1 MFNFLATT
9 PDETKAEEIILIN
22 NLPQTQ
28 HEVTDAVKNARV
40 TQHHYTKSTVTDE
53 VCNVEISVNNY
64 LNDIGKYLIH
74 VRPSSTG
81 KGEVYQVYAI
91 ESNGFVARWKF
102 IIV

>member
-9 PDETKAEEIILIN
+9 PDIDKAEEIILIN
-22 NLPQTQ
+22 NLPGTQ
-28 HEVTDAVKNARV
+28 HEVTDAVKNARI
-40 TQHHYTKSTVTDE
+40 TQHNYTKSTITDE
-53 VCNVEISVNNY
+53 VCTVEISVNNY

-91 ESNGFVARWKF
+91 EADEFVARWKF
-102 IIV
+102 ILV